1 MSRELNSVSL
11 GHQKVETATATAT
24 GVVIW
29 LTGIS
34 GAGKSTIARA
44 LVDRLQT
51 FALRATMLDGDVL
64 RTGLNSDLG
73 FSEAERTENL
83 RRVAHVAALFCNEGF
98 VAVAA
103 TISPEPEHRENA
115 RRIVGD
121 ASFVEVFIDTPLDV
135 CERRDPKGLYQ
146 RARRG
151 EIKQFTGLGSPY
163 RAPVNPDIVL
173 RTHEADVGS
182 CVAQLIDYL
191 IRAQHI
197 ALRRELFNDASR
209 TVQQRTV
216 PGNGAPW

>member
-1 MSRELNSVSL
+1 MNRIHFHWDSK
-11 GHQKVETATATAT
+11 KVETATST
-24 GVVIW
+24 GIVIW
-29 LTGIS
+29 LTGMS

-44 LVDRLQT
+44 LVDQLHT
-51 FALRATMLDGDVL
+51 LSLHATMLDGDVL

-83 RRVAHVAALFCNEGF
+83 RRVAHVAALFCSEGF

-115 RRIVGD
+115 RRIVGE
-121 ASFVEVFIDTPLDV
+121 ASFVEVFVDTPLEI

-163 RAPVNPDIVL
+163 YPPVNPDVVL
-173 RTHEADVGS
+173 RTQESDVDV
-182 CVAQLIDYL
+182 CVAQLIDHL
-191 IRAQHI
+191 HRNGHI
-197 ALRRELFNDASR
+197 TAPRRVNTHSFPGSARSVASGAKLR
-209 TVQQRTV
+209 
-216 PGNGAPW
+216 